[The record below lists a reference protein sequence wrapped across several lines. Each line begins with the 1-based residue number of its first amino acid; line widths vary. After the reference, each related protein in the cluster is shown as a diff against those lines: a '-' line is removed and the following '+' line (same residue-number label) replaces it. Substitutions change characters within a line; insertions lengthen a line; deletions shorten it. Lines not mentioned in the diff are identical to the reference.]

1 MTRFLLPALAA
12 VLVLSACDTTDP
24 DPQPVPLTA
33 RVVAD
38 LVADPTAGR
47 DPVTGAPIQTG
58 RFTLY
63 SLRENRVV
71 LSYTEAD
78 PAIRQRDS
86 ASTAWDIGFQG
97 QRIIFNG
104 GTSGPGQGAAQLVE
118 GTFSEITEAP
128 ADGYAADGSNTD
140 CASGVVLCPITGHP
154 DAWYTYVPF
163 APGDPTQGGFLT
175 PRAGRTVALKT
186 AVGTYAKV
194 RITSYYQGSL
204 TDAQITPASPSRYY
218 SFEYIHQ
225 PDGSRNFQTTT
236 TLP

>member
-12 VLVLSACDTTDP
+12 VLVLSACDSADP
-24 DPQPVPLTA
+24 DPQPVPLTPSI
-33 RVVAD
+33 VTD

-47 DPVTGAPIQTG
+47 NPTTGAPIQTG

-78 PAIRQRDS
+78 AAVRQRDS

-104 GTSGPGQGAAQLVE
+104 GTSGPGSAAAQLVE
-118 GTFSEITEAP
+118 ATFGEVTEAP
-128 ADGYAADGSNTD
+128 ADGYLADGANAACS
-140 CASGVVLCPITGHP
+140 SGFVLCPVSGQG
-154 DAWYTYVPF
+154 WYTYVPF
-163 APGDPTQGGFLT
+163 SADPNDGGFLS
-175 PRAGRTVALKT
+175 PRAGRTIVLRNADG
-186 AVGTYAKV
+186 ATYSKV
-194 RITSYYQGSL
+194 RITSYYQGGL
-204 TDAQITPASPSRYY
+204 TDAQITPTSPSRYY
-218 SFEYIHQ
+218 SFEFIHQ

-236 TLP
+236 PQP